1 MRVDLLQELLQ
12 IKFGLLLWVVLVFV
26 TVAHVPA
33 ERPRYH
39 RHRRKSYNCLFC
51 QPTGCAV
58 GRARRQHASDFC
70 LRLPPSAFFLPNPR
84 FARTSSVKLYTLG

>member
-33 ERPRYH
+33 ERSPI
-39 RHRRKSYNCLFC
+39 
-51 QPTGCAV
+51 
-58 GRARRQHASDFC
+58 
-70 LRLPPSAFFLPNPR
+70 PSTPAQ
-84 FARTSSVKLYTLG
+84 VV